1 MGNNAGTGRGAQ
13 RSTGTNGNTD
23 GVGGDGSGGGG
34 RVSGTAAGGA
44 MTNTSTLAP
53 TSPRRT
59 RRPARNKL
67 RNGTWIIPGTGE
79 RTRRQFTL
87 RSQSYDGPDDNGQIR
102 PLAEGETLR
111 EKARNACHNV
121 AVSAHRVWAWSQT
134 FEGRGT
140 IKCSL
145 AYLLASLGTFWTPAA
160 SFLGPMDGKHIV
172 ATIVTY
178 FHPARTAGSQIEA
191 VAISI
196 IAVCY
201 AMLIGICSMAT
212 SVLFGDVLDMEK
224 FSFALILIVY
234 IGFGLG
240 FVGWVKQKLNNP
252 LVSVGASI
260 ASIGII
266 TMITKEGSV
275 HKAVFSTAK
284 IIQYLKI
291 LLMATIISTLVNLLL
306 WPVSARHDL
315 RKSMRTA
322 SISLGRMLSMIS
334 SGFLSGAE
342 EEFTSKSF
350 TEASATYASTLTQM
364 NKNARES
371 KYEYYFLGREQIYRH
386 DKAVLKSIE
395 NLAQSIGGLRSAAN
409 TQFELLKEISNGP
422 FCANTTA
429 SPSPIAHSPIFG
441 RSLSSSWRSNARFG
455 RLSSIDEASDENR
468 EDEPIPTRARES
480 PSEMPSQFSS
490 FAPKSPSEIFEL
502 FILLLGPSMKSLV
515 YTMAEM
521 LKQPPFSVP
530 GSPIELNEQ
539 FKHSL
544 GEAVSLY
551 NESRGKALEE
561 LYKTI
566 ENARSVSESV
576 QADFE
581 EVAAACGHFSFSLL
595 SFADEMK
602 KYLDA
607 LEELKYVTEQDKR
620 TWSWL
625 NIWKKITTSWKSR
638 RAVED
643 DVERQALVKPIKR
656 MRQSQLPQGIPKVMK
671 NRPDTLRWS
680 NAPADGLWSII
691 VRYTAPVIWRFLN
704 FLARDDIRFG
714 LKVGIGATLYAMFA
728 FIPETMDIYRHW
740 RGEWGLLSFMIV
752 CSMTVGASNATGL
765 ARFTG
770 TVMGATFV
778 VINWL
783 IADGNPVG
791 LALLG
796 WAVSFGAFYIMVD
809 RNNAAFGRFILLSYN
824 VSSLYAYSLSQSVE
838 DDDDDEGGI
847 HPRIREI
854 AFHRVVA
861 VTIGIVWGLIFC
873 RLIWALPA
881 RQKFKEGLAVL
892 YLQMGL
898 IWKRGPLAI
907 LLRSSS
913 SDAADADGDAPLASY
928 MKLGEQAAMQRYAT
942 QLQTLRAAAG
952 NEYELRGPF
961 PSAAYG
967 RILASTQR
975 VLDAFHAMSLVT
987 QKKHES
993 GRRGGRLSEGERA
1006 LLGHTAAERA
1016 QLCARICHVFE
1027 VLASSVVLEYPL
1039 TDAIPSVEAI
1049 RDKLLGK
1056 IFRFRKEHKVAVDRD
1071 GDRDRTRGE
1080 GEGEQ
1085 EQEQEQRRQGQ
1096 GQGEGKPNS
1105 SSCGGA
1111 GGAATAMFGAV
1122 DRVPDLGDVVLEEP
1136 DYALLYAYAL
1146 VTGQVAKELKIIEKE
1161 LEGLF
1166 GRLDEDAMLLE

>member
-1 MGNNAGTGRGAQ
+1 M
-13 RSTGTNGNTD
+13 
-23 GVGGDGSGGGG
+23 
-34 RVSGTAAGGA
+34 
-44 MTNTSTLAP
+44 P
-53 TSPRRT
+53 PRRQ
-59 RRPARNKL
+59 KL

-87 RSQSYDGPDDNGQIR
+87 RSNSYDGSTDDAQIH
-102 PLAEGETLR
+102 PLADAPTLR
-111 EKARNACHNV
+111 DKAHNAWHNLT
-121 AVSAHRVWAWSQT
+121 VSARRLWAWSQSPN
-134 FEGRGT
+134 GRGT
-140 IKCSL
+140 IKCSI
-145 AYLLASLGTFWTPAA
+145 AYVLASLGTFWHPAA
-160 SFLGPMDGKHIV
+160 KFLGPMDGKHIV

-178 FHPARTAGSQIEA
+178 FHPARSGGSQIEA
-191 VAISI
+191 ISIAI

-212 SVLFGDVLDMEK
+212 SVLLGDVLDMEK
-224 FSFALILIVY
+224 FSYALILIVY

-266 TMITKEGSV
+266 TIITKEGSV
-275 HKAVFSTAK
+275 HNSVFSTEK
-284 IIQYLKI
+284 VVQYLKI
-291 LLMATIISTLVNLLL
+291 LFMATVITTFVNLAL
-306 WPVSARHDL
+306 WPVWARHGL

-322 SISLGRMLSMIS
+322 SISLGRMLAMIS

-350 TEASATYASTLTQM
+350 MEASTTYTATLALM

-371 KYEYYFLGREQIYRH
+371 KYEYYFLGQEQTYRQ

-409 TQFELLKEISNGP
+409 TQFELLKEISTGP
-422 FCANTTA
+422 LSANIPA
-429 SPSPIAHSPIFG
+429 SPNSNVFSTSFG
-441 RSLSSSWRSNARFG
+441 RSFSSSLRSHARFR
-455 RLSSIDEASDENR
+455 RLSSIDEASDERSDR
-468 EDEPIPTRARES
+468 EDEPTLAQRRES
-480 PSEMPSQFSS
+480 FSELLSASS
-490 FAPKSPSEIFEL
+490 DFAPRSPSDIFEL
-502 FILLLGPSMKSLV
+502 FIARLGPSMKSLV
-515 YTMAEM
+515 YTMAEI
-521 LKQPPFSVP
+521 LKQPPFDAP
-530 GSPIELNEQ
+530 GSPIEVNEQ

-551 NESRGKALEE
+551 NESRGTALEE

-566 ENARSVSESV
+566 ENARSTSESI

-607 LEELKYVTEQDKR
+607 LEELKYVTEQKKR
-620 TWSWL
+620 TWNWL
-625 NIWKKITTSWKSR
+625 KVWNYIIALWKSR
-638 RAVED
+638 RLSEE
-643 DVERQALVKPIKR
+643 DVENQALIQPIKR
-656 MRQSQLPQGIPKVMK
+656 MRQSQLPRGIPKVMK
-671 NRPDTLRWS
+671 HGGDGLRWD
-680 NAPADGLWSII
+680 NAPAGGIWNSI
-691 VRYTAPVIWRFLN
+691 VRKTSPVIWRFLN
-704 FLARDDIRFG
+704 FVARDDIRFG

-728 FIPETMDIYRHW
+728 FIPETMDMYRHW

-770 TVMGATFV
+770 TVMGAAFV

-796 WAVSFGAFYIMVD
+796 WAVSFGAFYIMVE
-809 RNNAAFGRFILLSYN
+809 RGNAPFGRFILLSYN

-861 VTIGIVWGLIFC
+861 VTIGIIWGLIIC
-873 RLIWALPA
+873 RLIWAMPA
-881 RQKFKEGLAVL
+881 RKKFKEGLAVL

-907 LLRSSS
+907 LLRN
-913 SDAADADGDAPLASY
+913 DATFTSY

-942 QLQTLRAAAG
+942 QLQTLRASAN

-961 PSAAYG
+961 PFASYG
-967 RILASTQR
+967 RIMASTQR

-987 QKKHES
+987 QKH
-993 GRRGGRLSEGERA
+993 GRLSEGEKA
-1006 LLGHTAAERA
+1006 LLNHTAEERA

-1027 VLASSVVLEYPL
+1027 VLASSIMLEYPL
-1039 TDAIPSVEAI
+1039 TDAIPSVMVI

-1056 IFRFRKEHKVAVDRD
+1056 IFRFRKDHNASVDRPS
-1071 GDRDRTRGE
+1071 GDEPVEHSNGKA
-1080 GEGEQ
+1080 GVSAMLGAM
-1085 EQEQEQRRQGQ
+1085 GQ
-1096 GQGEGKPNS
+1096 VPN
-1105 SSCGGA
+1105 
-1111 GGAATAMFGAV
+1111 
-1122 DRVPDLGDVVLEEP
+1122 LGDVTLEEP

-1146 VTGQVAKELKIIEKE
+1146 VTGQVAKELKVVEKE

>member
-1 MGNNAGTGRGAQ
+1 M
-13 RSTGTNGNTD
+13 
-23 GVGGDGSGGGG
+23 
-34 RVSGTAAGGA
+34 
-44 MTNTSTLAP
+44 P
-53 TSPRRT
+53 PRQQ
-59 RRPARNKL
+59 KL

-79 RTRRQFTL
+79 RTRREFTL
-87 RSQSYDGPDDNGQIR
+87 RHPSYDGPGDDDQMR
-102 PLAEGETLR
+102 SLADGGTLR
-111 EKARNACHNV
+111 DKARNAWHNLI
-121 AVSAHRVWAWSQT
+121 VSANLLWAWLQSPN
-134 FEGRGT
+134 GRGT
-140 IKCSL
+140 IKCSV
-145 AYLLASLGTFWTPAA
+145 AYLLASLGTFWPPAA
-160 SFLGPMDGKHIV
+160 RFLGPMDGKHIV

-191 VAISI
+191 VTIAI

-212 SVLFGDVLDMEK
+212 SVLFGDVLELEK
-224 FSFALILIVY
+224 FSYALILILY

-266 TMITKEGSV
+266 TIITKEGSI
-275 HKAVFSTAK
+275 HKAVFSTEK
-284 IIQYLKI
+284 IVQYLKI
-291 LLMATIISTLVNLLL
+291 LLMAAIISTLVNLVF
-306 WPVSARHDL
+306 WPVSARSAL

-322 SISLGRMLSMIS
+322 SISLGKMLSMIS

-350 TEASATYASTLTQM
+350 MDASATYTSTLALM

-371 KYEYYFLGREQIYRH
+371 KYEYYLIGQEQIYRH
-386 DKAVLKSIE
+386 DKAVVKSME

-409 TQFELLKEISNGP
+409 TQFELLKEISTGP
-422 FCANTTA
+422 LSANIP
-429 SPSPIAHSPIFG
+429 PSPDTNVFSPVFA
-441 RSLSSSWRSNARFG
+441 RSSSSFKNVNPFG
-455 RLSSIDEASDENR
+455 RLSSIDEAPDERSDR
-468 EDEPIPTRARES
+468 EDDSSPTQIREPPGLHN
-480 PSEMPSQFSS
+480 SS
-490 FAPKSPSEIFEL
+490 SDFAPRTPAEIFEL
-502 FILLLGPSMKSLV
+502 FIMLLGPSMKSLV
-515 YTMAEM
+515 HTMAEI
-521 LKQPPFSVP
+521 LKQPPFDKP
-530 GSPIELNEQ
+530 GSPIDLNDR

-566 ENARSVSESV
+566 ENARSASESI

-607 LEELKYVTEQDKR
+607 LEELKYISEQGKR

-625 NIWKKITTSWKSR
+625 KVWNKVWNLWKSR
-638 RAVED
+638 KAAEED
-643 DVERQALVKPIKR
+643 LESQALMKPVRR
-656 MRQSQLPQGIPKVMK
+656 MRQSQMPRGMPQVMT
-671 NRPDTLRWS
+671 NRRETLRWK
-680 NAPADGLWSII
+680 NAPANGWWDSI
-691 VRYTAPVIWRFLN
+691 VRKTSPVIWRFLN

-728 FIPETMDIYRHW
+728 FIPQTMEIYRHW

-770 TVMGATFV
+770 TIMGAAFV
-778 VINWL
+778 VINWW
-783 IADGNPVG
+783 IADGNAVG

-796 WAVSFGAFYIMVD
+796 WVVSFGAFYIMVD
-809 RNNAAFGRFILLSYN
+809 RGNPAFGRFILLSYN

-861 VTIGIVWGLIFC
+861 VTIGIIWGLIIC
-873 RLIWALPA
+873 RLIWAMPA
-881 RQKFKEGLAVL
+881 RRKFKEGLALL

-907 LLRSSS
+907 LLRN
-913 SDAADADGDAPLASY
+913 DATFTSY
-928 MKLGEQAAMQRYAT
+928 MKIGEQAAMQRYAA
-942 QLQTLRAAAG
+942 QLQTLRVAAN

-961 PSAAYG
+961 PFARYG
-967 RILASTQR
+967 RMMASTQR

-987 QKKHES
+987 QKH
-993 GRRGGRLSEGERA
+993 GRLSEGEKA
-1006 LLGHTAAERA
+1006 LLNHTAEERA

-1027 VLASSVVLEYPL
+1027 VLASSIMLEYPL
-1039 TDAIPSVEAI
+1039 TDAIPSVMVI

-1056 IFRFRKEHKVAVDRD
+1056 IFRFRKEHNASMDK
-1071 GDRDRTRGE
+1071 TPGE
-1080 GEGEQ
+1080 EITTEHTNHRPSSASTMVGAM
-1085 EQEQEQRRQGQ
+1085 GQ
-1096 GQGEGKPNS
+1096 
-1105 SSCGGA
+1105 
-1111 GGAATAMFGAV
+1111 
-1122 DRVPDLGDVVLEEP
+1122 VPDLGDVTLEEP

-1146 VTGQVAKELKIIEKE
+1146 VTGQVAKELKVLEKE

>member
-1 MGNNAGTGRGAQ
+1 M
-13 RSTGTNGNTD
+13 
-23 GVGGDGSGGGG
+23 
-34 RVSGTAAGGA
+34 
-44 MTNTSTLAP
+44 P
-53 TSPRRT
+53 PRRQ
-59 RRPARNKL
+59 KL

-87 RSQSYDGPDDNGQIR
+87 RSHSYDGPIDDNQIQ
-102 PLAEGETLR
+102 PLADAPTLR
-111 EKARNACHNV
+111 DKARNAWHNSV
-121 AVSAHRVWAWSQT
+121 VSANRLWAWTQSPS
-134 FEGRGT
+134 GRGT

-145 AYLLASLGTFWTPAA
+145 AYLLASLGTFWHPAA

-178 FHPARTAGSQIEA
+178 FHPARSAGSQIEA
-191 VAISI
+191 IAVAI

-212 SVLFGDVLDMEK
+212 SVLLGDVLDMEQ
-224 FSFALILIVY
+224 FSYALILIVY

-266 TMITKEGSV
+266 TIITKEGSV
-275 HKAVFSTAK
+275 HNSVFSTDK
-284 IIQYLKI
+284 VVQYLKI
-291 LLMATIISTLVNLLL
+291 LFMATVISTLVNLVL
-306 WPVSARHDL
+306 WPVWARHSL

-322 SISLGRMLSMIS
+322 SISLGRMLSMIA

-342 EEFTSKSF
+342 EEFTSNSF
-350 TEASATYASTLTQM
+350 KEASTTYTSTLALM

-371 KYEYYFLGREQIYRH
+371 KYEYYFLGQEQIYRH

-395 NLAQSIGGLRSAAN
+395 NLAQSIGGLR
-409 TQFELLKEISNGP
+409 
-422 FCANTTA
+422 
-429 SPSPIAHSPIFG
+429 
-441 RSLSSSWRSNARFG
+441 R
-455 RLSSIDEASDENR
+455 
-468 EDEPIPTRARES
+468 
-480 PSEMPSQFSS
+480 
-490 FAPKSPSEIFEL
+490 
-502 FILLLGPSMKSLV
+502 
-515 YTMAEM
+515 
-521 LKQPPFSVP
+521 
-530 GSPIELNEQ
+530 SPIEVNEQ

-544 GEAVSLY
+544 AEAVSLY
-551 NESRGKALEE
+551 NESRGIALEE

-566 ENARSVSESV
+566 ENARSTSESI

-595 SFADEMK
+595 SFADEMT

-607 LEELKYVTEQDKR
+607 LDELKYITEQNKR
-620 TWSWL
+620 TWNWL
-625 NIWKKITTSWKSR
+625 KIWKSIRSLWKSKQ
-638 RAVED
+638 ATEE
-643 DVERQALVKPIKR
+643 DVENQALMQPVKR
-656 MRQSQLPQGIPKVMK
+656 MRQSQMPRGIPKVMK
-671 NRPDTLRWS
+671 SGGDGLRWD
-680 NAPADGLWSII
+680 NAPADGVWNKI
-691 VRYTAPVIWRFLN
+691 VRNTSPVIWRFLN
-704 FLARDDIRFG
+704 FIARDDIRFG

-770 TVMGATFV
+770 TIMGAVFV

-809 RNNAAFGRFILLSYN
+809 RGNAPFGRFILLSYN

-861 VTIGIVWGLIFC
+861 VTIGIIWGLIIC
-873 RLIWALPA
+873 RLIWAMPA
-881 RQKFKEGLAVL
+881 RKKFKEGLSVL

-907 LLRSSS
+907 LLRN
-913 SDAADADGDAPLASY
+913 DATFTSY

-942 QLQTLRAAAG
+942 QLQTLRASAN

-961 PSAAYG
+961 PFAAYG
-967 RILASTQR
+967 RIMASTQR

-987 QKKHES
+987 QKH
-993 GRRGGRLSEGERA
+993 GRLSEGEKA
-1006 LLGHTAAERA
+1006 LLNHTAEERA

-1027 VLASSVVLEYPL
+1027 VLASSIMLEYPL
-1039 TDAIPSVEAI
+1039 TDAIPSVMVI

-1056 IFRFRKEHKVAVDRD
+1056 IFRFRKEHNALVDK
-1071 GDRDRTRGE
+1071 TSGE
-1080 GEGEQ
+1080 EAAEHSN
-1085 EQEQEQRRQGQ
+1085 
-1096 GQGEGKPNS
+1096 GK
-1105 SSCGGA
+1105 A
-1111 GGAATAMFGAV
+1111 GATAMIGAMGQ
-1122 DRVPDLGDVVLEEP
+1122 VPNLGNVTLEEP

-1146 VTGQVAKELKIIEKE
+1146 VTGQVAKELKVVEKE